1 MIEQIIQEVEAIKE
15 AMIDDIM
22 KIVSIDSL
30 PSKPQEGMPF
40 GEGIATC
47 LEEALAMSEKLGFTT
62 KNIDGYMGYAQYG
75 EGDDYIAAVGH
86 LDVVPVGEGWNT
98 PPFVATR
105 INQRIYGRG
114 ILDNKGPIIS
124 CLYALYVLKRLNIEV
139 KHPLRVIF
147 GTNEE
152 TGMKDVPY
160 YLTKEKAPMM
170 GWTPDCKYPVVYG
183 ERGRA
188 KFTIRANITEAKTF
202 CELITTYFLESK
214 PSGDRLEIDFHDD
227 EFGLLEMRGYHLSS
241 HQENLSFTF
250 TISYP
255 ASCNIEVIHDK
266 IKSKLSD
273 QMEITMIQHFLPVK
287 FDKTGKLCQTL
298 KQTYELVTGEDGT
311 PVTTT
316 GGTYAKVMPNILPFG
331 PSFPGQKGIGH
342 NPNEWMDVDDL
353 VKNAKIYAL
362 SFYELGCK

>member
-1 MIEQIIQEVEAIKE
+1 MIEQIIQEVEALKE
-15 AMIDDIM
+15 AMIADIM
-22 KIVSIDSL
+22 RIVSMDSL
-30 PSKPQEGMPF
+30 PSEPIVGMPF
-40 GEGIATC
+40 GKGIGTC
-47 LEEALAMSEKLGFTT
+47 LAEALMISEKLGFKT

-98 PPFVATR
+98 PPFCATR
-105 INQRIYGRG
+105 KNERIYGRG
-114 ILDNKGPIIS
+114 ILDNKGPIMC
-124 CLYALYVLKRLNIEV
+124 CLYALYALKRLNIEV

-152 TGMKDVPY
+152 TGMSDVAY
-160 YLTKEKAPMM
+160 YLTKEKAPFM
-170 GWTPDCKYPVVYG
+170 GWTPDCKYPVVYA

-188 KFTIRANITEAKTF
+188 KFTLSSSLKYTDEF
-202 CELITTYFLESK
+202 CAFVSTYFLESK
-214 PSGDRLEIDFHDD
+214 ANGDRLEIDFHDD
-227 EFGLLEMRGYHLSS
+227 EYGYLEMRGYHLSS
-241 HQENLSFTF
+241 KQETINFDF

-255 ASCNIEVIHDK
+255 ASCNIELIRDK
-266 IKSKLSD
+266 IESKLTNHLHIV
-273 QMEITMIQHFLPVK
+273 MNQHYLPVK
-287 FDKTGKLCQTL
+287 FDSKGLLCQTL
-298 KQTYELVTGEDGT
+298 KKTYEMITHEDGT